1 MKHIVLAAFVC
12 FLAFS
17 FAACKKSKSKSRT
30 DLITQSSWKYQ
41 DAGLDVN
48 RDGTVDAPIPAGF
61 LQACDLDNTIT
72 FKSDGTGTADEGT
85 LKCDPSSPQ
94 TSTFT
99 WTFKDNEQVITLS
112 NALFG
117 GLNGEVKVK
126 TINDSQLELHK
137 EVNMTAIVNVIVFL
151 KH

>member
-1 MKHIVLAAFVC
+1 MKPFVLAAAVC
-12 FLAFS
+12 LLAFS
-17 FAACKKSKSKSRT
+17 FTACKKSKSKTRT

-41 DAGLDVN
+41 DAGLDIN

-72 FKSDGTGTADEGT
+72 FKSDGTGTADEGS
-85 LKCDPSSPQ
+85 LKCDPTSPQ
-94 TSTFT
+94 TSNFT
-99 WTFKDNEQVITLS
+99 WSFKDNEQVITLS
-112 NALFG
+112 NSLFG
-117 GLNGEVKVK
+117 GLNGDVKVK
-126 TINDSQLELHK
+126 NINDNQLELHK